1 MTAASEDPAAD
12 RLPGPDGVDD
22 ADVPIGAP
30 DGSVPGPATGDGRS
44 GIGAEA
50 GAVADADAEADAAAE
65 AATRR
70 EEAAIDTE
78 AAAVDVS
85 ENLDEL
91 AVVHAERDS
100 YLDALRRLQ
109 ADFENYKKRMVK
121 QQMDQADRAAE
132 SLVEKLLPV
141 LDTADLAY
149 SHGAGED
156 LTQVRTALL
165 DALARAGLDRIDPDG
180 GPFDPTVHDGVAHEP
195 GDGDQE
201 VAEVLRAGYWWKG
214 RVLRPAMVK
223 VRG

>member
-1 MTAASEDPAAD
+1 MSAASENPAAD
-12 RLPGPDGVDD
+12 RLPGPDDVDEADLADDARGPGGPAPGVDPSSAAGD
-22 ADVPIGAP
+22 
-30 DGSVPGPATGDGRS
+30 DGSAM
-44 GIGAEA
+44 AA
-50 GAVADADAEADAAAE
+50 AADAEADASAA
-65 AATRR
+65 AATPG
-70 EEAAIDTE
+70 EEAAIDVD

-85 ENLDEL
+85 EDLDEL
-91 AVVHAERDS
+91 AVAHAERDS

-132 SLVEKLLPV
+132 FLVEKLLPV

-165 DALARAGLDRIDPDG
+165 DVLAREGLDRIDPDG